1 MLAPDQTLQ
10 EVCERDE
17 ATLKELGITR
27 DQVADVLELAA
38 ESAKDNHTTMPT
50 QGSFTL
56 DGTLY
61 HVVMT
66 EYMGKQESPFG
77 GFPKHSHAIVA
88 VVNSTNGKVY
98 RYGGGLHEMIRH
110 NGFFEGDVPIA
121 PGHHYNRAGVG
132 SFRVDPKECV
142 EFFGITPE
150 SDHSQQLQK
159 AKSKKMTYYY
169 SQTNYLRCHEGSSG
183 LRYSA

>member
-1 MLAPDQTLQ
+1 MLAPTERLQ
-10 EVCERDE
+10 EVCEKDE

-27 DQVADVLELAA
+27 DQIADVLELAA
-38 ESAKDNHTTMPT
+38 ESAKDNHTTILT
-50 QGSFTL
+50 HGSFTL

-61 HVVMT
+61 HVEMT

-77 GFPKHSHAIVA
+77 GSPKHSHAIIA
-88 VVNSTNGKVY
+88 VVNGTNGKIY
-98 RYGGGLHEMIRH
+98 RYGGGLHEMIRR

-121 PGHHYNRAGVG
+121 PDHHYYRAGIG

-150 SDHSQQLQK
+150 SNHNQQLQK
-159 AKSKKMTYYY
+159 ARSKKMTYHY
-169 SQTNYLRCHEGSSG
+169 SQTNFLNYSRGSAELRLST
-183 LRYSA
+183 